1 MTDRKKVL
9 IIGAAGRDFHN
20 FNCVF
25 RDKEQFE
32 VICFTAQQI
41 PKIEGRTYPPS
52 LAGKLYPEGIPIF
65 PEIKLEELIK
75 KHKIDTCYLSYSDL
89 NHLDV
94 MDLGSRVLSAGSNF
108 ELIAPKDT
116 MIKSKKPVVAVVAVR
131 TGCGKSQTSRYV
143 AKMLREAGLTPVV
156 IRHPMPYG
164 DLEKQTWQR
173 FGCYED
179 LEKHKVTIEEREEYE
194 MHIKF
199 GTIVYAGVD
208 YFQILEQAEKEAD
221 VILWDGGNND
231 TPFYLPD
238 LFITIADPLRV
249 GHELTYYPGA
259 LNIRMASV
267 IVINKANTATKEQL
281 TQLKKNIAKVNPEAI
296 VIVGASKVV
305 AKNPENIKGKKVL
318 LIEDGP
324 TLTHGEMTFGAAKV
338 AADQEGALEI
348 IDPKPYLVGSLID
361 VFKKYSHVSGFL
373 PAMGYWDE
381 QIQDLEKTINAV
393 PCDSVVIGTPM
404 DLTTLINIEKPTSF
418 VEYDLV
424 DMDGELS
431 LSTYVTKFI
440 EEFCKKN

>member
-25 RDKEQFE
+25 RDKEQYE

-52 LAGKLYPEGIPIF
+52 LAGKLYPEGIPIY

-440 EEFCKKN
+440 NEFCKK

>member
-440 EEFCKKN
+440 NEFCKK

>member
-440 EEFCKKN
+440 KEFCKKN